1 MPRRSFLNIFIFFLF
16 ISSFIFSD
24 ITGELKLCAIRVSF
38 PLEDDESTTGDGQFL
53 KIANGINCSKYTID
67 PPPHNRSYFES
78 QIKAVSSYFDSVSY
92 GAFKVDLENSDIFPF
107 GEDNSY

>member
-1 MPRRSFLNIFIFFLF
+1 M
-16 ISSFIFSD
+16 
-24 ITGELKLCAIRVSF
+24 CAIRVSF

-53 KIANGINCSKYTID
+53 KTVNGINCFEYTID

-92 GAFKVDLENSDIFPF
+92 GAFKVDLYN
-107 GEDNSY
+107 DNNYAYGCLSTQNGTCMPHSFESHRVVIVRTSCL